1 MAAIEE
7 IAIEAADLFEEFGIN
22 LNARLKLVIPQR
34 NAFPDGESS
43 VAFEFHFQ
51 VNEGIF
57 AFFKGEAPQFVQLYV
72 HAFDE
77 LIASGMLGKY
87 SLPKSPTKS
96 RANFGRFAGQPD

>member
-51 VNEGIF
+51 VNKSIF
-57 AFFKGEAPQFVQLYV
+57 AFFEGKAPQFVQLYA
-72 HAFDE
+72 HAVNE
-77 LIASGMLGKY
+77 LVASGMIGE
-87 SLPKSPTKS
+87 TKDNKVTRKVTFKLLKIS
-96 RANFGRFAGQPD
+96 ATT